1 MNIIKNMKITI
12 LKQFLKISIL
22 FLLFS
27 SIQIFAQTMTPAQA
41 KVSRENFISDAK
53 KLIGSSYEYGAV
65 GPEVFD
71 CSGLVYYLAQQSLG
85 QQLPRTAKALYSH
98 VRIIPEENREEGDL
112 IFFKTTSSGQISHVG
127 IYIGDGQFISAIS
140 DGPNSGVIV
149 SSLNQPYWMDKYVA
163 TGQILPSGRESTSTV
178 KTKTESKDITI
189 SLKDENFSDNLVFD
203 FSTYVDWAL
212 ISPHSFIF
220 QFRGVDIRLHA
231 QYKKWNL
238 SPGIGTIFRINKGLD
253 TFQLPVVFS
262 FALNDYFSFYAG
274 PVFTFND
281 VKLLDS
287 DKEIKSS
294 IFPGIIG
301 FSFSTP
307 SLVVG
312 KTKIQAV
319 QDISYTVYNNMD
331 GSALSFIESIS
342 AGLVMYTG
350 IKILFP
356 LSIFGV

>member
-1 MNIIKNMKITI
+1 MKMMIR
-12 LKQFLKISIL
+12 KQFLKISIL

-27 SIQIFAQTMTPAQA
+27 SVQIFAQDMTMTPTQA
-41 KVSRENFISDAK
+41 KAAREKFIMEAK
-53 KLIGSSYEYGAV
+53 SHIGASYEYGAV

-71 CSGLVYYLAQQSLG
+71 CSGLIYYSAQQALNL
-85 QQLPRTAKALYSH
+85 QLPRTAKALYSNI
-98 VRIIPEENREEGDL
+98 RIVSEVQREEGDL

-127 IYIGDGQFISAIS
+127 IYIGGGQFISAIS

-163 TGQILPSGRESTSTV
+163 TGQILPSGRDSTYIAQNDSS
-178 KTKTESKDITI
+178 SKDITI
-189 SLKDENFSDNLVFD
+189 SLKDENFSDNFVFD
-203 FSTYVDWAL
+203 FSTYVNWAL
-212 ISPHSFIF
+212 VSPRQFAF
-220 QFRGVDIRLHA
+220 QFRGVDIKLHA
-231 QYKKWNL
+231 QYKKWKL
-238 SPGIGTIFRINKGLD
+238 SPGFGTIFRINTGLE
-253 TFQLPVVFS
+253 TFQLPLIFS
-262 FALNDYFSFYAG
+262 LTLNDYVSFYAG

-281 VKLLDS
+281 IKLIDS

-356 LSIFGV
+356 LSFFGV

>member
-1 MNIIKNMKITI
+1 MKMMIR
-12 LKQFLKISIL
+12 KQIFKISIL
-22 FLLFS
+22 FFLLMFFS
-27 SIQIFAQTMTPAQA
+27 SVQIFAQDMTPAQA
-41 KVSRENFISDAK
+41 KAAREKFIMEAK
-53 KLIGSSYEYGAV
+53 SHIGAAYEYGAV

-71 CSGLVYYLAQQSLG
+71 CSGLIYYSAHHALG
-85 QQLPRTAKALYSH
+85 QQLPRTAKAIYSH
-98 VRIIPEENREEGDL
+98 VRIVSEEKREEGDL
-112 IFFKTTSSGQISHVG
+112 IFFKTTSSGQISHIG
-127 IYIGDGQFISAIS
+127 IYIGGGQFISAIS
-140 DGPNSGVIV
+140 DGPNSGVVV

-163 TGQILPSGRESTSTV
+163 TGQILPSGRETTSIAQVTP
-178 KTKTESKDITI
+178 ESKDITI
-189 SLKDENFSDNLVFD
+189 SLEDENFSDNLVFD
-203 FSTYVDWAL
+203 FSTFVDWAL
-212 ISPHSFIF
+212 ISPRRFIF
-220 QFRGVDIRLHA
+220 QFRGVDIKLHA
-231 QYKKWNL
+231 QYKKWKL
-238 SPGIGTIFRINKGLD
+238 SPGFGTIFRINTGLN
-253 TFQLPVVFS
+253 TFQLPLIFS
-262 FALNDYFSFYAG
+262 LSINDYFSFYAG

-281 VKLLDS
+281 VKLIDS

-319 QDISYTVYNNMD
+319 QDISYTVYNNLD